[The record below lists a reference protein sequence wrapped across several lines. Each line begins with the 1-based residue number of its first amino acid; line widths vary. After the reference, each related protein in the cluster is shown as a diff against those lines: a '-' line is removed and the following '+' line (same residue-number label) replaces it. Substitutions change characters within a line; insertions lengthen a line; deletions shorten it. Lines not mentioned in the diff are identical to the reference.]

1 MQNAVIDIAGLGSW
15 HYSVASNYL
24 QFDKNAFLILGWP
37 DGRQSVQANE
47 GDYAFW
53 LNSLHPGDKANAI
66 EAFEDFV
73 RDNTQEYYEQTYRLK
88 HHSGKWIWVWSKA
101 RRSVDGSVL
110 GSITDI
116 SFFKKD
122 IEQSRVESKLL
133 RTLIDSLPDVI
144 YVKDEHGRKILA
156 NHADVAS
163 LGLSS
168 EEEVVGKTDLE
179 LLEGSVGERCY
190 QDDMRIIETGQPIVN
205 MEEFFFDADGNKQ
218 WLLTTKVPVK
228 KSSGKTSHILGIG
241 HNITHRKQN
250 EESLKLLN
258 EELSEQ
264 AEELRALNEQLT
276 LQKEQETEKAIA
288 QGKFEIASEILHDIG
303 NALVGFGAYLNRIN
317 RLLERGNL
325 KALKNLS
332 LFLSTQQNVL
342 QQAIGADK
350 ANALVSLT
358 ETMTK
363 TQAESD
369 ADLTKSVNELLNITT
384 HIQEI
389 LNIQRQ
395 FVGGHSGIHQRKPVN
410 LVNIINDCRSML
422 MASMDKKGIQLAT
435 NIAPGTYV
443 IKGDHTKLMQVILN
457 VLKNSV
463 EAIDLEADEKRISI
477 SLGNKQ
483 GAISLSIKDNGKGFN
498 DETGL
503 HLFERGYTTKS
514 NGTGL
519 GLYNCRSIIESHV
532 GQFDII
538 SEGLNKGAEVV
549 IVFEPEQLESKGEQ
563 AANIAYNF

>member
-15 HYSVASNYL
+15 QYNVSSHYL
-24 QFDKNAFLILGWP
+24 QFDKNAFLIFGWP
-37 DGRQSVQANE
+37 DGSRSGGAND
-47 GDYAFW
+47 GQYSFW
-53 LNSLHPGDKANAI
+53 LDSLHPGDKANAV
-66 EAFEDFV
+66 ESFEEFL
-73 RDNTQEYYEQTYRLK
+73 RDNTQNYYEQTYRLK
-88 HHSGKWIWVWSKA
+88 HNSGRWIWVWSKA
-101 RRSVDGSVL
+101 RRSVDGNVL

-163 LGLSS
+163 LGLSR
-168 EEEVVGKTDLE
+168 EEEVIGKTDLE
-179 LLEGSVGERCY
+179 LLDGSVGERCY

-205 MEEFFFDADGNKQ
+205 MEEFFFDTNGNKQ

-332 LFLSTQQNVL
+332 LFLSAQQNVL
-342 QQAIGADK
+342 AQAIGADK

-363 TQAESD
+363 TQTESD

-422 MASMDKKGIQLAT
+422 MASMDKKRIQLNT
-435 NIAPGTYV
+435 NIEPGSYV

-463 EAIDLEADEKRISI
+463 EAIDLEADEKHISI
-477 SLGNKQ
+477 SLENKQ

-498 DETGL
+498 AETGL

-549 IVFEPEQLESKGEQ
+549 IVFEPEQLESKAVQGN
-563 AANIAYNF
+563 NIAYNF